1 MQQGGDTLDSKKIVI
16 IDDEPDILY
25 TIKEICLLGGW
36 QPILAADGKQ
46 GYKLSEIHKPDLVI
60 VDYHMPGW
68 DGITT
73 VRKIRELDGA
83 VSILVLTVD
92 ERQEIAEKFMIAG
105 ATDFAIKPI
114 KAPDLI
120 SRMKVNLE
128 ITEIQRKR
136 IKNKQQ
142 IMVDKGISTA
152 TLNII
157 HRFLKKHHEPLTI
170 DEITAGVGLAYQ
182 TVHRY
187 LQYLVGEGRVMV
199 IPEYGKIGRP
209 KNKYKLR

>member
-1 MQQGGDTLDSKKIVI
+1 
-16 IDDEPDILY
+16 
-25 TIKEICLLGGW
+25 
-36 QPILAADGKQ
+36 
-46 GYKLSEIHKPDLVI
+46 
-60 VDYHMPGW
+60 
-68 DGITT
+68 